1 MTEEEFRN
9 TVMCH
14 RQMMMAIAMTVLC
27 NREDALDCLQDTF
40 VALWKNRDKIGD
52 LDSVRQ
58 YCLTSVRN
66 NAMMMIKKRRSAS
79 LESADELSVSDDPLS
94 RIERNEKMRILE
106 KGLRKLPESQRQVLL
121 MSSISGL
128 SAPEIA
134 EMTSMSYANV
144 RQLLS
149 RGRQFLKVYFKM
161 NGN

>member
-1 MTEEEFRN
+1 
-9 TVMCH
+9 
-14 RQMMMAIAMTVLC
+14 MMMAIAMTVLC